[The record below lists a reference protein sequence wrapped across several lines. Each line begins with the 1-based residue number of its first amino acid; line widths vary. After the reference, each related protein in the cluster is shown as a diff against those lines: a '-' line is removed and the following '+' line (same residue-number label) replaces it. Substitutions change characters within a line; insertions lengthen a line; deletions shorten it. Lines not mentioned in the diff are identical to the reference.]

1 MNVGGVVVVGAV
13 AAAFFFFFPLLP
25 LLSNGGRGRCG
36 LNGRPCSQVS
46 PRAIVRVLV
55 RSF

>member
-13 AAAFFFFFPLLP
+13 AAAFFFPLLP